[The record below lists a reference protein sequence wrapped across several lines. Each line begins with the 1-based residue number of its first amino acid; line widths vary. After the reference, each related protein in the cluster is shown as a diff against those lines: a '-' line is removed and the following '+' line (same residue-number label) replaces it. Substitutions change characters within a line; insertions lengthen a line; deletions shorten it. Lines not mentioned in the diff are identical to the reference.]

1 MTSSTLLP
9 SLRRPGA
16 ASLGTLLLVVDVCST
31 AGILVLAGLGPAT
44 AWVLVQLTVAWWIR
58 GARDGLRLKEALT
71 ATVALAVAANFVT
84 SWFGLVGGVPVGA
97 LVRDSS
103 YAVLIA
109 AGTAEF
115 TQDRGGRTRLVAYLV
130 LVAVV
135 FITLGSTVGIVQI
148 TGARTY
154 VLYPA
159 LLLGAAWRLDDRW
172 RLSAGRLLVAVL
184 LVLAAIGLAEVATH
198 GHFLDVLGFRPDFAE
213 TTHIAAKPY
222 FAGFRR
228 ATGGLGNFLEFG
240 LLMCVGL
247 LLSRAV
253 LRGRLR
259 VLIGAVFAAAAFLSW
274 SRTAWALV
282 VLIALIPL
290 EPVTGAWRGF
300 AIKRLAAGALVVVTV
315 VSLLLAFGPSEI
327 ARQRLHATDRVTAL
341 SDATRSAQLSAALSV
356 AGGRVLGTGPGSEG
370 AAADRQAAATQRVVT
385 DNGYLIWLLELGWLG
400 LAAIAVFS
408 LGVAAALYRA
418 RAWWA
423 LVLLGSLA
431 FANALFAA
439 SDSRVVLAISFI
451 ALRLLWPA
459 TVPEARAR

>member
-1 MTSSTLLP
+1 
-9 SLRRPGA
+9 
-16 ASLGTLLLVVDVCST
+16 
-31 AGILVLAGLGPAT
+31 
-44 AWVLVQLTVAWWIR
+44 
-58 GARDGLRLKEALT
+58 
-71 ATVALAVAANFVT
+71 
-84 SWFGLVGGVPVGA
+84 VGA
-97 LVRDSS
+97 LVRDTSF
-103 YAVLIA
+103 AVLIA
-109 AGTAEF
+109 AGAAEMA
-115 TQDRGGRTRLVAYLV
+115 QDRGGRIRLVAYLV

-135 FITLGSTVGIVQI
+135 FITLGTTVGMAQI

-172 RLSAGRLLVAVL
+172 RVAAGRILVAVL

-213 TTHIAAKPY
+213 TTHVAAKPY

-247 LLSRAV
+247 LLSRAF
-253 LRGRLR
+253 LRGRSR
-259 VLIGAVFAAAAFLSW
+259 ALICAVFAVAAFLSW
-274 SRTAWALV
+274 SRTAWVLV

-300 AIKRLAAGALVVVTV
+300 AIKRLATGALVISAV

-327 ARQRLHATDRVTAL
+327 ARQRLNSTDRVTAL
-341 SDATRSAQLSAALSV
+341 SNATRSAQLGTALSV
-356 AGGRVLGTGPGSEG
+356 AGGRLIGNGPGSQG
-370 AAADRQAAATQRVVT
+370 AAADRVAAGTQRVVT
-385 DNGYLIWLLELGWLG
+385 DNGYLIWLLELGWSG
-400 LAAIAVFS
+400 LATIAVLS
-408 LGVAAALYRA
+408 LAVAAALYRA
-418 RAWWA
+418 RAWWGLA
-423 LVLLGSLA
+423 LLGSLA

-459 TVPEARAR
+459 TTSEARAR